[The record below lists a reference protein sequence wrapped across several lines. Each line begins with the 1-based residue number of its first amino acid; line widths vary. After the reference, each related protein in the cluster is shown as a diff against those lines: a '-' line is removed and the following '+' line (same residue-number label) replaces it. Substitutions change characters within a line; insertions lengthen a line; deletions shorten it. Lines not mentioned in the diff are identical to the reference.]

1 MRIDLLASYEH
12 SIGIAAEILCLS
24 RILEC
29 QSEVRG
35 CLARLSQHKLFCPL
49 RVSVCHA
56 SCLRSLDTC
65 QGCIADTAAGYRVL
79 YRSDRKIWVAPA
91 VSVSANLEPY
101 AELPTRQFPCP
112 GHFHLDVRL
121 TQLNAELTLAL
132 Q

>member
-29 QSEVRG
+29 Q
-35 CLARLSQHKLFCPL
+35 
-49 RVSVCHA
+49 